1 MEFYHIKAEFNP
13 QFFERILSDMRFI
26 YWVKGSKSEL
36 KHILGEFIDERY
48 EEFFYFIE
56 LDEDNCYL
64 IASTVPL
71 KLPFIPTYAKRLKS
85 KRKLFLKISASIQ
98 LSPVYT
104 KTSILFAT
112 ILGLIYIGYTILL
125 ASKDFAFLFSYLVAF
140 FLNYLLK
147 NLGFVESNDDAIRV
161 SGRMIVKKKKKI
173 KGTRYIHIG
182 IVTIL
187 IVLALYRVKDVSQ
200 QDLYAMAGVSLL
212 FLFMFS
218 PLIVVSLWWSIR
230 DRRDMSELS

>member
-13 QFFERILSDMRFI
+13 QFFERTLSDMRFI
-26 YWVKGSKSEL
+26 YWIKGNRSEL
-36 KHILGEFIDERY
+36 KHVLGEFIDERY
-48 EEFFYFIE
+48 EEFFYFVE

-71 KLPFIPTYAKRLKS
+71 KLSFIPTYAKRFKS
-85 KRKLFLKISASIQ
+85 KRKLFLKTFASIQ

-104 KTSILFAT
+104 RTSILFAT
-112 ILGLIYIGYTILL
+112 ILGLTYIGYTILL
-125 ASKDFAFLFSYLVAF
+125 VSKDFAFLFSYLVAF
-140 FLNYLLK
+140 FLDYLLK

-161 SGRMIVKKKKKI
+161 SGRMIVKKKKI
-173 KGTRYIHIG
+173 KEARYIRIG

-187 IVLALYRVKDVSQ
+187 IVLALYRLKDVFQ

-218 PLIVVSLWWSIR
+218 PLIVTFLWWAIKE
-230 DRRDMSELS
+230 RRDMSELS